1 MTFDDVFAVVI
12 GIEKGFTDSPTDL
25 GNWTG
30 GKIGV
35 GSCRGTKYGISAARY
50 PDLDI
55 AKLTLE
61 QAKAIAKRDYWDRYH
76 CDEFDPHIGEQ
87 VFDAAYNGGHPA
99 LWLQQA
105 AGVRPD
111 GIIGAGTI
119 AAVKAIDAVK
129 VCARFDAY
137 RLDYMA
143 SLDAWPSFSRGW
155 AHRIATMLREGA
167 Q

>member
-1 MTFDDVFAVVI
+1 MTFDDVFALVI
-12 GIEKGFTDSPTDL
+12 GFEKGFTDSPADA

-30 GKIGV
+30 GKVGV
-35 GSCRGTKYGISAARY
+35 GSCRGTKYGISAASY

-55 AKLTLE
+55 GKLTLE
-61 QAKAIAKRDYWDRYH
+61 QAKAIARRDYWTRYH
-76 CDEFDPHIGEQ
+76 CDEFDPRIGAQ

-105 AGVRPD
+105 SGAKPD
-111 GIIGAGTI
+111 GVIGAATV
-119 AAVKAIDAVK
+119 ASVKAADPVK
-129 VCARFDAY
+129 ICARFDAY

-155 AHRIATMLREGA
+155 THRIATMLRESA
-167 Q
+167 A